1 SRIVLVVSDRPAA
14 LALDR
19 AESHGIP
26 TEVVSWTGDRD
37 SFTRRV
43 CDVVDSYGA
52 ESMVLAGF
60 MRILGAEAIARFP
73 HRIINVHPS
82 LLPAFPGAHAV
93 EAALEY
99 GVKVAG
105 ATVHFVD
112 ERVDHGA
119 IIDQRVVSVLAY
131 DTAESLHRRI
141 QEVEHE
147 ILPAAMEAL
156 AAGRLEVSDRR
167 VTWR

>member
-1 SRIVLVVSDRPAA
+1 
-14 LALDR
+14 
-19 AESHGIP
+19 
-26 TEVVSWTGDRD
+26 
-37 SFTRRV
+37 
-43 CDVVDSYGA
+43 
-52 ESMVLAGF
+52 MVLAGF

-119 IIDQRVVSVLAY
+119 IIDQRVVSVLAD